1 MEVKEMLSKGLEI
14 MGTGILV
21 VFSVLGLFFF
31 ITKLFTRIW
40 PEKDNNNNNNNKAA

>member
-1 MEVKEMLSKGLEI
+1 MEVKEMLSEGLEI

-31 ITKLFTRIW
+31 ITKLFIRIW
-40 PEKDNNNNNNNKAA
+40 PEKDKTKLHNQD